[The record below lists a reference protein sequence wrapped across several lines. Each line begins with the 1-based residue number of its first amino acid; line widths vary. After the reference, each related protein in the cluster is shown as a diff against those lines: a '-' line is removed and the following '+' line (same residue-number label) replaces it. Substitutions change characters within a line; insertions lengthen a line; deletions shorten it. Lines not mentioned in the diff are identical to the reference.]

1 MSAIFNSHLAMIVI
15 VAITAIV
22 GIVSVKYLGN
32 DNPVEEIAEQV
43 IKDTTGIDIDL
54 TPSDTKTVPTSP
66 VPVPSSSSSS
76 T

>member
-54 TPSDTKTVPTSP
+54 TPSDAKTVPTSP
-66 VPVPSSSSSS
+66 VPVPSSSSS